1 MYPWDTDWDST
12 IRTRRSMQ
20 GHSSARTLLPGG
32 GLQPMEVSTMFRY
45 YMSFLL
51 LWLLVL
57 SNTYAG
63 EVVTVIAKDYKFQ
76 PQEITVK
83 VGTTVRWENHEK
95 RQYHSAWF
103 EVLGEEPGD
112 YFFPGD
118 VRERTFDKPGSYPYI
133 CEPHVESHQMK
144 GVVHVVE

>member
-1 MYPWDTDWDST
+1 
-12 IRTRRSMQ
+12 
-20 GHSSARTLLPGG
+20 
-32 GLQPMEVSTMFRY
+32 MFRAH
-45 YMSFLL
+45 MILL
-51 LWLLVL
+51 LLGLFVASYTL
-57 SNTYAG
+57 AG
-63 EVVTVIAKDYKFQ
+63 ETVTVIAKDYKFQ
-76 PQEITVK
+76 PEEITVK

-118 VRERTFDKPGSYPYI
+118 IRERTFDEPGSYHYI
-133 CEPHVESHQMK
+133 CEPHHESHQMK

>member
-1 MYPWDTDWDST
+1 
-12 IRTRRSMQ
+12 
-20 GHSSARTLLPGG
+20 
-32 GLQPMEVSTMFRY
+32 MFRTNII
-45 YMSFLL
+45 LL
-51 LWLLVL
+51 LLGLFVA
-57 SNTYAG
+57 TYTLAG
-63 EVVTVIAKDYKFQ
+63 EAVTVIAKDYKFQ
-76 PQEITVK
+76 PEEITVK

-118 VRERTFDKPGSYPYI
+118 VRERTFDKPGSYHYI
-133 CEPHVESHQMK
+133 CEPHHESHQMK

>member
-1 MYPWDTDWDST
+1 
-12 IRTRRSMQ
+12 
-20 GHSSARTLLPGG
+20 
-32 GLQPMEVSTMFRY
+32 MFRTNII
-45 YMSFLL
+45 LL
-51 LWLLVL
+51 LLGLFVV
-57 SNTYAG
+57 TYTFAG
-63 EVVTVIAKDYKFQ
+63 EAVTVIAKDYKFQ
-76 PQEITVK
+76 PEEITVK

-118 VRERTFDKPGSYPYI
+118 VRERTFDKPGSYHYI
-133 CEPHVESHQMK
+133 CEPHHESHQMK

>member
-1 MYPWDTDWDST
+1 
-12 IRTRRSMQ
+12 
-20 GHSSARTLLPGG
+20 
-32 GLQPMEVSTMFRY
+32 MFRANII
-45 YMSFLL
+45 LL
-51 LWLLVL
+51 LLGLFVAPYTL
-57 SNTYAG
+57 AG
-63 EVVTVIAKDYKFQ
+63 ETVMVIAKDYKFQ
-76 PQEITVK
+76 PEEITVK

-118 VRERTFDKPGSYPYI
+118 IRERTFDKPGSYHYI
-133 CEPHVESHQMK
+133 CEPHHESHQMK

>member
-1 MYPWDTDWDST
+1 
-12 IRTRRSMQ
+12 
-20 GHSSARTLLPGG
+20 
-32 GLQPMEVSTMFRY
+32 MFRNN
-45 YMSFLL
+45 MIPLL
-51 LWLLVL
+51 LGLVVL
-57 SNTYAG
+57 NPVFAG

-76 PQEITVK
+76 PEEITVK

-118 VRERTFDKPGSYPYI
+118 IRERTFDKPGSYPYI
-133 CEPHVESHQMK
+133 CEPHHETHQMK

>member
-1 MYPWDTDWDST
+1 
-12 IRTRRSMQ
+12 
-20 GHSSARTLLPGG
+20 
-32 GLQPMEVSTMFRY
+32 MFR
-45 YMSFLL
+45 SSII
-51 LWLLVL
+51 LLVWL
-57 SNTYAG
+57 FVAQQAVAG
-63 EVVTVIAKDYKFQ
+63 GDEVVTVIAKDYKFQ
-76 PQEITVK
+76 PEEITVK

-118 VRERTFDKPGSYPYI
+118 IRERTFEKAGTYHYV
-133 CEPHVESHQMK
+133 CEPHQESHQMK

>member
-1 MYPWDTDWDST
+1 
-12 IRTRRSMQ
+12 
-20 GHSSARTLLPGG
+20 
-32 GLQPMEVSTMFRY
+32 MFRTNII
-45 YMSFLL
+45 LL
-51 LWLLVL
+51 LLGLFVA
-57 SNTYAG
+57 TYTLAG
-63 EVVTVIAKDYKFQ
+63 ETVTVIAKDYKFQ
-76 PQEITVK
+76 PEEITVK

-118 VRERTFDKPGSYPYI
+118 VRERTFDKPGSYHYI
-133 CEPHVESHQMK
+133 CEPHHESHQMK

>member
-1 MYPWDTDWDST
+1 
-12 IRTRRSMQ
+12 
-20 GHSSARTLLPGG
+20 
-32 GLQPMEVSTMFRY
+32 MEVSAMFRNN
-45 YMSFLL
+45 MIPLL
-51 LWLLVL
+51 LGLVVL
-57 SNTYAG
+57 NPVFAG

-76 PQEITVK
+76 PEEITVK

-118 VRERTFDKPGSYPYI
+118 IRERTFDKPGSYPYI
-133 CEPHVESHQMK
+133 CEPHHETHQMK

>member
-1 MYPWDTDWDST
+1 
-12 IRTRRSMQ
+12 
-20 GHSSARTLLPGG
+20 
-32 GLQPMEVSTMFRY
+32 MFRY
-45 YMSFLL
+45 SIILL
-51 LWLLVL
+51 LLGLFVAQC
-57 SNTYAG
+57 TVAG
-63 EVVTVIAKDYKFQ
+63 EVVTVIAKEYKFQ

-118 VRERTFDKPGSYPYI
+118 VRERTFDKPGSYHYI
-133 CEPHVESHQMK
+133 CEPHHESHQMK

>member
-1 MYPWDTDWDST
+1 
-12 IRTRRSMQ
+12 
-20 GHSSARTLLPGG
+20 
-32 GLQPMEVSTMFRY
+32 MEVSTMFRY

-103 EVLGEEPGD
+103 EVLGEEPGN

>member
-1 MYPWDTDWDST
+1 
-12 IRTRRSMQ
+12 
-20 GHSSARTLLPGG
+20 
-32 GLQPMEVSTMFRY
+32 MFRTNII
-45 YMSFLL
+45 LL
-51 LWLLVL
+51 LLGLFVA
-57 SNTYAG
+57 TYTFAG
-63 EVVTVIAKDYKFQ
+63 DAVTVIAKDYKFQ
-76 PQEITVK
+76 PEEITVK

-118 VRERTFDKPGSYPYI
+118 VRERTFDKPGSYHYI
-133 CEPHVESHQMK
+133 CEPHHESHQMK

>member
-1 MYPWDTDWDST
+1 MFPYY
-12 IRTRRSMQ
+12 IR
-20 GHSSARTLLPGG
+20 
-32 GLQPMEVSTMFRY
+32 
-45 YMSFLL
+45 FLL
-51 LWLLVL
+51 LWLLL
-57 SNTYAG
+57 LNTAFAG
-63 EVVTVIAKDYKFQ
+63 EVVTVIAKEYKFQ

-103 EVLGEEPGD
+103 EVLGDEPGD
-112 YFFPGD
+112 YFFPGE

-133 CEPHVESHQMK
+133 CEPHAESHQMK

>member
-1 MYPWDTDWDST
+1 
-12 IRTRRSMQ
+12 
-20 GHSSARTLLPGG
+20 
-32 GLQPMEVSTMFRY
+32 MFRTNII
-45 YMSFLL
+45 LL
-51 LWLLVL
+51 LLGLFVAPHTL
-57 SNTYAG
+57 AG
-63 EVVTVIAKDYKFQ
+63 ETITVIAKDYKFQ
-76 PQEITVK
+76 PEEITVK

-118 VRERTFDKPGSYPYI
+118 VRERTFDKPGSYHYI
-133 CEPHVESHQMK
+133 CEPHHESHQMK